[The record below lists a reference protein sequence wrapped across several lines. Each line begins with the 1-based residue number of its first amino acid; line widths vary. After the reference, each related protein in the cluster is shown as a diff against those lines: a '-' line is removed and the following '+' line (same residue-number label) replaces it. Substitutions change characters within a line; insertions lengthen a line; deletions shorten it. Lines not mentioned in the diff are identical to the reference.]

1 MTTTETDTDRG
12 LRASGVDLG
21 YDSIVVQG
29 LDLTIEQGSIT
40 SIVGPNGCGKST
52 TLRALSRL
60 LKPMSGVVY
69 LDGKLIN
76 EYPTKEVAR
85 RLAMLPQGPSTPE
98 GLTVE
103 GLVWHGRYPHQGFLG
118 SKSPRD
124 AEAVEWALDQT
135 ELGHYAERQL
145 DSLSGGERQRAWI
158 AMALAQQTP
167 ILLLDEPTTF
177 LDLGHQ
183 LEVLEL
189 LQSLNT
195 AQGITIVLVLHELN
209 QASRYS
215 DTMVAMKDGEIWTHG
230 PPSEVLTEGLLRDV
244 FGVEAAVNID
254 PRFGKPVFIPLRRSD
269 DGTEAD
275 AT

>member
-1 MTTTETDTDRG
+1 MTDIDTSHS
-12 LRASGVDLG
+12 LSAVGVDLG
-21 YDSIVVQG
+21 YDEVVVADMD
-29 LDLTIEQGSIT
+29 LDIGVGAIT

-60 LKPMSGVVY
+60 LKPMKGTVY
-69 LDGKLIN
+69 LDGKVIN
-76 EYPTKEVAR
+76 EYATKEVAR

-118 SKSPRD
+118 SKSAQD
-124 AEAVEWALDQT
+124 AEAVEWALEQT
-135 ELGHYAERQL
+135 ELRHYATRQL
-145 DSLSGGERQRAWI
+145 DELSGGERQRAWI

-189 LQSLNT
+189 LQVLNES
-195 AQGITIVLVLHELN
+195 QGITIVMVLHELN

-215 DTMVAMKDGEIWTHG
+215 DTMVAMKDGLIWSQGH
-230 PPSEVLTEGLLRDV
+230 PSEVLTEDLLRDV
-244 FGVEAAVNID
+244 FGVEASVSVD
-254 PRFGKPVFIPLRRSD
+254 PRFDKPVFIPLRRSD
-269 DGTEAD
+269 ESSGREAP
-275 AT
+275 

>member
-1 MTTTETDTDRG
+1 MTQDNARQHS
-12 LRASGVDLG
+12 LRAEGVDLG
-21 YDSIVVQG
+21 YDFVVVED
-29 LDLTIEQGSIT
+29 LDLTIDVGGIT

-52 TLRALSRL
+52 TLRALARL
-60 LKPMSGVVY
+60 LKPLAGAVY
-69 LDGKLIN
+69 LDGKLIA

-118 SKSPRD
+118 SKTGAD
-124 AEAVEWALDQT
+124 ADAVEWALEQT
-135 ELGHYAERQL
+135 ELGSFSTRQL

-189 LQSLNT
+189 LQTLNET
-195 AQGITIVLVLHELN
+195 EGITIVMVLHELN
-209 QASRYS
+209 QASRYT
-215 DTMVAMKDGEIWTHG
+215 DTMIALNNGEIWAQGT
-230 PPSEVLTEGLLRDV
+230 PAEVLTEELLSEV
-244 FGVEAAVNID
+244 FGVDAAVSID
-254 PRFGKPVFIPLRRSD
+254 PRFEKPVFIPLGRS
-269 DGTEAD
+269 GREEESV
-275 AT
+275 